1 MYSVIEYKGFQH
13 KVTVGETLKLPL
25 SEAKVGDEL
34 TVSDVLLFADGD
46 AVTVGAPKISGATV
60 KLEVLA
66 HDMEDKII
74 VFKRKRRKRYR
85 KTQGHRQ
92 DYTEVL
98 VTEIVSGA
106 TKSSVDDKFKVRA
119 RARAKALAKLKVQ
132 NVPLTKAQKIENAKA
147 AKEGK

>member
-13 KVTVGETLKLPL
+13 KVTVGETVKLSF
-25 SEAKVGDEL
+25 SEAKVGDTL

-46 AVTVGAPKISGATV
+46 AVQVGAPKVSGATV

-66 HDMEDKII
+66 HDRDDKVII
-74 VFKRKRRKRYR
+74 FKRKRRKRYR
-85 KTQGHRQ
+85 LLKGHRQ

-98 VTEIVSGA
+98 VTEIAAGSA
-106 TKSSVDDKFKVRA
+106 KSAVDEKAKVRA

-132 NVPLTKAQKIENAKA
+132 NVPLTKAQKIAAAAKA
-147 AKEGK
+147 EK